1 MRTQV
6 SATKIARPE
15 ASTDQRG
22 MRASEIREIAQ
33 TVASDDLSDDLQ
45 MSREWEALAR
55 RKHWRPLL

>member
-6 SATKIARPE
+6 SATKVAQPE
-15 ASTDQRG
+15 ASRDQRRV
-22 MRASEIREIAQ
+22 RASEIREPAQ
-33 TVASDDLSDDLQ
+33 TVASDKLSDDLR